1 MDDLKEKYV
10 NIIINF
16 INIYKYDMHHD
27 EVWLRSQIKNQLNH
41 FKDDIIMKKNNE
53 IIWVNS

>member
-53 IIWVNS
+53 II